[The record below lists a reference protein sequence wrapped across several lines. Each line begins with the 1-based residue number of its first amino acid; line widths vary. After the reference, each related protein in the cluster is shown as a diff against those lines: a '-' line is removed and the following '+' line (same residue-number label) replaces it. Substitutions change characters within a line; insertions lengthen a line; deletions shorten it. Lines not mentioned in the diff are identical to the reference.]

1 MAEERRKRH
10 LVTQRLAQ
18 QRSEADK
25 IAQQK
30 QEHWDT
36 KYRELQKEKY
46 AMSIRL
52 QVLLPITRPCFNCR
66 SFCFLL
72 TSTHLSLEEEEEEEA
87 IYKSCRW
94 LILAVD
100 FLFIARER
108 EREPQRGYGI
118 L

>member
-1 MAEERRKRH
+1 VAEERRKRH

-18 QRSEADK
+18 QRTEADK
-25 IAQQK
+25 TAQQK

-52 QVLLPITRPCFNCR
+52 QVLLPIITRPCFNCR
-66 SFCFLL
+66 SLCFLL
-72 TSTHLSLEEEEEEEA
+72 TSTHLSLEEEEEEV

-100 FLFIARER
+100 FL
-108 EREPQRGYGI
+108 
-118 L
+118 